1 MVFVIECLFV
11 FTYALTM
18 VAVVFVVF
26 YVLFLQSWFVE
37 VMNCHSMNYLCQEI
51 SSLSLSLSLS
61 VHACWGIGGGGTKQ
75 MDSVICSHSVCTW
88 GVGMG
93 GGVGVGGGGWDGMWG
108 GGWGGGWGDCGWGV
122 GMGCGVWGWGVG
134 CEDGVWGGGSSM
146 WRVYVCVESLSW
158 DTHYSASCAELC
170 VQQCIR
176 STALYV
182 MYYIQYIFFE
192 V

>member
-61 VHACWGIGGGGTKQ
+61 LCMRVGG
-75 MDSVICSHSVCTW
+75 S
-88 GVGMG
+88 
-93 GGVGVGGGGWDGMWG
+93 GVGVPSKWI
-108 GGWGGGWGDCGWGV
+108 V
-122 GMGCGVWGWGVG
+122 
-134 CEDGVWGGGSSM
+134 
-146 WRVYVCVESLSW
+146 
-158 DTHYSASCAELC
+158 
-170 VQQCIR
+170 
-176 STALYV
+176 
-182 MYYIQYIFFE
+182 
-192 V
+192 